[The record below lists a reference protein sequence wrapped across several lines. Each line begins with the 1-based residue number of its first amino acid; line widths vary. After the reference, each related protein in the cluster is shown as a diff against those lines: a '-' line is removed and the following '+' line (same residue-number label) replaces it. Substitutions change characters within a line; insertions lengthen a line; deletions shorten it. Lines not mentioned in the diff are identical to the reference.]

1 MFKCSRVSRRVPP
14 QEHHFD
20 DGFVTLYDVDL
31 HAVCCHQPVPVMKNV
46 SNHAR
51 VFSKSVEIGIGRRIC
66 LQGQRVRSGQLR
78 TALFCGLLAFR
89 AAVEVQF
96 SNVFKRINASV

>member
-1 MFKCSRVSRRVPP
+1 MFKCSRVSRRVPL

-20 DGFVTLYDVDL
+20 DGFVTLDDVDL
-31 HAVCCHQPVPVMKNV
+31 HAVCCQPVPVMKNV
-46 SNHAR
+46 SNAR

-78 TALFCGLLAFR
+78 AALF
-89 AAVEVQF
+89 
-96 SNVFKRINASV
+96 